1 MGQLFKPGADAILR
15 LVLFLGVIA
24 IVGGGLFVAA
34 IPRSTYFTGVSVA
47 PAQPV
52 PFSHKHHV
60 GELGIDCRYCHTTV
74 ETQATAGMP
83 PTYTC
88 MTCHSQIWT
97 GAAMLAP
104 VRQSL
109 ATGTP
114 LHWTRVNRL
123 PDYVFFNHAI
133 HVSKGIGCS
142 SCHGPVQKMQLTY
155 RISAF
160 KMAFCLNCHRSPQT
174 YVRPPEQVW
183 NMSWSPPA
191 DQAKIGKELVKFYHI
206 RPPSML
212 TDCSI
217 CHR

>member
-1 MGQLFKPGADAILR
+1 MGQLFRPGADAILR
-15 LVLFLGVIA
+15 LVLFLVVVA
-24 IVGGGLFVAA
+24 IVGGGLVAAA
-34 IPRSTYFTGVSVA
+34 IPRSTYFTAVGIA

-74 ETQATAGMP
+74 ETQATAGLP

-109 ATGTP
+109 ATGMP

-133 HVSKGIGCS
+133 HVNKGIGCS
-142 SCHGPVQKMQLTY
+142 SCHGPVQQMQLTY
-155 RISAF
+155 RASAF
-160 KMAFCLNCHRSPQT
+160 KMSFCLDCHRSPQT
-174 YVRPPEQVW
+174 HVRPPEEVW
-183 NMSWSPPA
+183 NMSWTPPA
-191 DQAKIGKELVKFYHI
+191 DQAKVGEELVRRYHI
-206 RPPSML
+206 RPPSVL